1 MTSKVD
7 NEYDLIS
14 FPLEGFS
21 IPGIFELGAEVVFSF
36 GYDAGPVEGTM
47 GITAGVILSLADSTG
62 LEIDFLSPDVDA
74 GGWTPWVRTV
84 PMRVDAKIKAEAEI
98 YTKAAIKLTASV
110 FGMYNDVRISSM
122 H

>member
-74 GGWTPWVRTV
+74 GGWTPWVRTAD
-84 PMRVDAKIKAEAEI
+84 RK
-98 YTKAAIKLTASV
+98 SV
-110 FGMYNDVRISSM
+110 V
-122 H
+122 